1 MVVESCRWLSKVAA
15 RATGFAGCYRG
26 RIALQGFARG
36 YVCIGMDELDIV
48 LALLESELADDTI
61 FDETFD
67 LERDDTREV
76 TVVIEFDDQW
86 TQPYELGRA
95 PERCA

>member
-1 MVVESCRWLSKVAA
+1 
-15 RATGFAGCYRG
+15 
-26 RIALQGFARG
+26 
-36 YVCIGMDELDIV
+36 MDELDIV
-48 LALLESELADDTI
+48 LALLESESADDTV

-76 TVVIEFDDQW
+76 TIVVAFDDQW

>member
-1 MVVESCRWLSKVAA
+1 
-15 RATGFAGCYRG
+15 
-26 RIALQGFARG
+26 
-36 YVCIGMDELDIV
+36 MDELDIV
-48 LALLESELADDTI
+48 LALLESELADDTA